1 MPITMESRAGQQ
13 QRNAWLALCLVVG
26 LVVVLYLSAS
36 LAVSRSP
43 VLMPLDDTYIHFQ
56 YARQLA
62 LGHPMIYNPGDP
74 ATSGGTSL
82 LYPPVLAVGYLVRF
96 TGWRLA
102 LWAVAVGALAF
113 LGSAWLVYLIARD
126 NPLLGD
132 EKRQHGI
139 ALVLALAYAVSG
151 PFVWAAVSGME
162 TALMLFLT
170 LLTFYA
176 VQQNRLRLAVIA
188 GVLLTLARPEGVIL
202 SGLAMVTLGLRLSCP
217 LARRERA
224 RRAVTLALP
233 VIAAVVQPVITLIA
247 TGTTSAS
254 GMQAKSHLYNT
265 GAPLYE
271 RLRTVLDF
279 FGRMWRELLSGSSE
293 YAGTFTSP
301 LLAELA
307 LAALLLG
314 TWIAWRRRTVNVAV
328 LALAWIVALTAA
340 VSTLDTAF
348 WQFKRYQL
356 PVMALFF
363 PAAAWASGAVADAL
377 ARRGIA
383 RWAGWVLPALIFA
396 PALLTTIT
404 FARNYAENVSV
415 VRDQQ
420 VPMAEWTA
428 ANLPADARIG
438 VHDVGVLRY
447 FGDHMLYDVVGLT
460 TPGPAAAWRQG
471 PGAVYE
477 HMASSAYRPDYFAI
491 YPDVQGL
498 RYLLDAGVFGQVLA
512 EFPIDLPPHNVA
524 AATGYQAVYRA
535 DWTNTRAEEEV
546 AQTTTTGYVDGFD
559 LVDQIDV
566 ADLDSEA
573 AHEYAWWSD
582 EPPPGFVTE
591 VYHQPYHACAL
602 DGDACWATDGGRVIT
617 GGESFTLHTRPGED
631 LLLVTRVHGRTSVP
645 LTITVNGEPVTPRV
659 QPDVPGRWLEVVHL
673 IPGELIT
680 GTETHVQIKPEIS
693 DPAQDAYMP
702 YYHWAYQ
709 GTYSA
714 QLPEDIDALATFGPD
729 GQVTLLDATITQ
741 QAGAIRASLEW
752 LGPAP
757 DTGDGIVFV
766 HLVDDFDAAP
776 AAQIVERP
784 AGGVLPPANWLPGV
798 IEDVHT
804 VALPSD
810 LPAGTYQVAVGLYDA
825 RSGERY
831 PVQGENATGDGRLM
845 IGEIVIGEGE
855 S

>member
-1 MPITMESRAGQQ
+1 MELRAGQQ
-13 QRNAWLALCLVVG
+13 QRNAWLALCVAVG
-26 LVVVLYLSAS
+26 LAVVLYLSAS

-62 LGHPMIYNPGDP
+62 HGHPMIYNPGDP

-82 LYPPVLAVGYLVRF
+82 LYPPVLAVGYLAGF

-102 LWAVAVGALAF
+102 LWAVAVGSLAF

-126 NPLLGD
+126 NPLRAG
-132 EKRQHGI
+132 EKRQHGV
-139 ALVLALAYAVSG
+139 ALALALAYAVGG

-162 TALMLFLT
+162 TALVLFLA

-176 VQQNRLRLAVIA
+176 VQQNRLRLAVSA
-188 GVLLTLARPEGVIL
+188 GALLTLARPEGAIL
-202 SGLAMVTLGLRLSCP
+202 SALAMAA
-217 LARRERA
+217 LALRA
-224 RRAVTLALP
+224 RWPLPWRGRMRRALMLALP
-233 VIAAVVQPVITLIA
+233 VLAAGVQPGITLIA

-265 GAPLYE
+265 GAPLAE
-271 RLRTVLDF
+271 RLRTILEF
-279 FGRMWRELLSGSSE
+279 FGRMWRELLSGSSP

-307 LAALLLG
+307 LAGLLLG
-314 TWIAWRRRTVNVAV
+314 LWVAWRRRTVSAAA
-328 LALAWIVALTAA
+328 LALVWSVALTAA

-356 PVMALFF
+356 PAMALFF
-363 PAAAWASGAVADAL
+363 PAAAWTCGAVADAL
-377 ARRGIA
+377 ARRGIS
-383 RWAGWVLPALIFA
+383 RWAQWALPTLILA
-396 PALLTTIT
+396 PALFTTAT
-404 FARNYAENVSV
+404 FARNYAENVAV

-420 VPMAEWTA
+420 IPMAAWTA

-447 FGDHMLYDVVGLT
+447 FGDHPLYDVVGLT

-477 HMASSAYRPDYFAI
+477 HMASSDYRPDYFAL

-498 RYLLDAGVFGQVLA
+498 RYLLDAGVFGEVLA

-524 AATGYQAVYRA
+524 SATDYQAVYRA
-535 DWTNTRAEEEV
+535 DWSNTRAEEQI
-546 AQTTTTGYVDGFD
+546 AQTTTLAYADGVD

-566 ADLDSEA
+566 ANLDSES
-573 AHEYAWWSD
+573 AHGYEWWSG
-582 EPPPGFVTE
+582 EPPPGFITE

-602 DGDACWATDGGRVIT
+602 DGDACWATDGGRKIT
-617 GGESFTLHTRPGED
+617 GGESFTLRTRPGED

-645 LTITVNGEPVTPRV
+645 LAVILNGEPVTPRV
-659 QPDVPGRWLEVVHL
+659 QPGVPGRWLEVVHL

-680 GTETHVQIKPEIS
+680 GTETRVQIEPEIA

-702 YYHWAYQ
+702 YSHWAYQ
-709 GTYSA
+709 GAFSA
-714 QLPEDIDALATFGPD
+714 RMPEDAAALATFGPD
-729 GQVTLLDATITQ
+729 GQVTLLDAAITQ
-741 QAGAIRASLEW
+741 EPEAIRVSLAW

-766 HLVDDFDAAP
+766 HVYDDVNAAP
-776 AAQIVERP
+776 VAQIVERP
-784 AGGVLPPANWLPGV
+784 MGGVLPPGNWLPGLV
-798 IEDVHT
+798 EDVHT

-831 PVQGENATGDGRLM
+831 PVQGEHGTGDGRLM